1 MHRSGF
7 SRTIAGAAA
16 CVWLL
21 TAHASSSQL
30 SASGS
35 QLPASGSR
43 LPASSFQLSASGSQL
58 PAEGSQLPADGSQ
71 PPASQNP
78 TSTGQLPE
86 LEQLKPTVHAA
97 LPQNIDDYWFAPRAG
112 QRSDARNAVLAQ
124 AASAYATGNYAAS
137 LTYARQAVAA
147 GGPLLPYAQLYLGQS
162 YVRLA
167 NAADAEKTFNA
178 ILDRQPEGYL
188 SMAASIGRA
197 EALELIGRHE
207 EAANLYQEISTH
219 KSVSP
224 EEILAKLARASTAAG
239 DRERAAAAW
248 LRVYYEFPLTDA
260 AKSAADALESLRD
273 VVKTDDK
280 RDLGRAL
287 ILFGSKRYTDA
298 RSAFVG
304 LQPKVSGDDKE
315 VVALRIAECDY
326 FLKRYAAA
334 RDGVQPYIENASRRA
349 EARFFYLSALRGL
362 GDVDESTR
370 LTRALV
376 DAFPDSSWSSEA
388 LNNLG
393 TRYIVEDE
401 DDLAAQTFKELYEKF
416 PTGPYAE
423 RSAWKYGWRSYTTG
437 NYAETVR
444 VFESAAAAFPRSD
457 YRPPFLYWAA
467 RAREKLGQRET
478 AVARLRLVHT
488 DYMNSYYGRL
498 ASRLLPPVKAEAAQA
513 RPAAF
518 QAAQAPAPIGAQP
531 PTAGVIRQLLSAGLY
546 EIALE
551 ELRFAQK
558 AWGTS
563 PAIEATMAW
572 IFHERGELRRGIT
585 TMRRAYPQF
594 LAEGGESL
602 PAEIL
607 QVIFPLTYWD
617 AIKKNAALYELDPYV
632 IASLILQ
639 ESNFDPAARSIAN
652 AWGLMQIVPRTGRRL
667 ATAVGIRR
675 FNTAMLT
682 NGDTNIRLGTLY
694 FKRLVSQF
702 GGTYYALAS
711 YNAGENR
718 VVRWKL
724 ERPGMDEDEFIDDIP
739 FPETQ
744 NYVKRV
750 LGIAEDYR
758 RLYGEGDGQPRPVV
772 KKAAPPKK
780 PTTSSSKKKAP
791 AKKAPAKKKRGG

>member
-1 MHRSGF
+1 MKPAGVA
-7 SRTIAGAAA
+7 RTVAGIATCAVLLSVAGPAA
-16 CVWLL
+16 
-21 TAHASSSQL
+21 HGIQL
-30 SASGS
+30 STSGS
-35 QLPASGSR
+35 QLPASGSQPAATSQQ
-43 LPASSFQLSASGSQL
+43 PASGA
-58 PAEGSQLPADGSQ
+58 Q
-71 PPASQNP
+71 PPAAVP
-78 TSTGQLPE
+78 LPE

-97 LPQNIDDYWFAPRAG
+97 LPQNIDDYWFAPRAVDRAMRIG
-112 QRSDARNAVLAQ
+112 PLAQ
-124 AASAYATGNYAAS
+124 AAGAYGAGNYAAS
-137 LTYARQAVAA
+137 AAYARQAVAA

-162 YVRLA
+162 YVHLS
-167 NAADAEKTFNA
+167 NAAEAEKTFDG
-178 ILDRQPEGYL
+178 ILARKPDGYL
-188 SMAASIGRA
+188 SMAAAIGKA
-197 EALELIGRHE
+197 EALELSGRSAG
-207 EAANLYQEISTH
+207 AADVYEKLSEHPST
-219 KSVSP
+219 SP
-224 EEILAKLARASTAAG
+224 EEILMRLARAALAAG
-239 DRERAAAAW
+239 DRKRAADAW
-248 LRVYYEFPLTDA
+248 LRVYYEFPLTEA
-260 AKSAADALESLRD
+260 ARNAADALVPLRD
-273 VVKTDDK
+273 VVTKTDSK

-287 ILFGSKRYTDA
+287 IVFGAKHYTDA
-298 RSAFVG
+298 RNALME
-304 LQPKVSGDDKE
+304 LQPQVSGDDKE
-315 VVALRIAECDY
+315 VVELRIAECDY

-334 RDGVQPYIENASRRA
+334 RDGVRPYLENAARRA
-349 EARFFYLSALRGL
+349 EAQFFYLSALRGL

-376 DAFPDSSWSSEA
+376 DAFPDSTWSSEG
-388 LNNLG
+388 LNNLA
-393 TRYIVEDE
+393 THYILTDEDE
-401 DDLAAQTFKELYEKF
+401 LAAQTFKELYEKF
-416 PTGPYAE
+416 PSGPYAE

-444 VFESAAAAFPRSD
+444 VFESAAATFPRSD
-457 YRPPFLYWAA
+457 YRPPYLYWSA
-467 RAREKLGQRET
+467 RAREKLGQRE
-478 AVARLRLVHT
+478 AAQARLRLVHT

-498 ASRLLPPVKAEAAQA
+498 ASRLLPPVKAEAAQP
-513 RPAAF
+513 RPAAL
-518 QAAQAPAPIGAQP
+518 QSPASTPSPAPVGSPP
-531 PTAGVIRQLLSAGLY
+531 PTAGLIRQMLSAGLY
-546 EIALE
+546 DAALE

-572 IFHERGELRRGIT
+572 VYHERGELRRGISA
-585 TMRRAYPQF
+585 MRRAYPQF
-594 LAEGGESL
+594 LAEGGEAL

-639 ESNFDPAARSIAN
+639 ESNFDPAARSGAN
-652 AWGLMQIVPRTGRRL
+652 AWGLMQIVPSTGRRL

-702 GGTYYALAS
+702 GGAYYALAS

-718 VVRWKL
+718 VVRWKM

-758 RLYGEGDGQPRPVV
+758 RLYGEGEGHPSPVV
-772 KKAAPPKK
+772 KAPASKK
-780 PTTSSSKKKAP
+780 PAASSSKKKTT
-791 AKKAPAKKKRGG
+791 AKKAPAKKKKGAATIPKSQLPIPN

>member
-1 MHRSGF
+1 MKPVARPRILARSA
-7 SRTIAGAAA
+7 AGALVCAT
-16 CVWLL
+16 LL
-21 TAHASSSQL
+21 TADSFHLPAGSVRL
-30 SASGS
+30 SAFD
-35 QLPASGSR
+35 A
-43 LPASSFQLSASGSQL
+43 
-58 PAEGSQLPADGSQ
+58 Q
-71 PPASQNP
+71 PPALGDGQAAGTP
-78 TSTGQLPE
+78 APQQLPE

-112 QRSDARNAVLAQ
+112 DRGARNGILAQ
-124 AASAYATGNYAAS
+124 TAEAYGSGNYAAS
-137 LTYARQAVAA
+137 LAYARQAVAA

-162 YVRLA
+162 QVRLGS
-167 NAADAEKTFNA
+167 AADAEKTFDA
-178 ILDRQPEGYL
+178 ILDRKPEGYL
-188 SMAASIGRA
+188 SVAATIGKA
-197 EALELIGRHE
+197 EALELNGRP
-207 EAANLYQEISTH
+207 AAAADLYQKLSTH

-224 EEILAKLARASTAAG
+224 EDILTRLGRAAQAAG
-239 DRERAAAAW
+239 DRGRAAEAW
-248 LRVYYEFPLTDA
+248 LRVYYEFPLTEA
-260 AKSAADALESLRD
+260 AKTAASALGPLQDIITKEGY
-273 VVKTDDK
+273 K

-287 ILFGSKRYTDA
+287 ILFGAKRYTDA
-298 RSAFVG
+298 RSALVE
-304 LQPKVSGDDKE
+304 LRPQVSGDDKE
-315 VVALRIAECDY
+315 VVELRIAECDY

-334 RDGVQPYIENASRRA
+334 RDGVEPYLENASRRA
-349 EARFFYLSALRGL
+349 EAQFFHLSAMRGL
-362 GDVDESTR
+362 GDHDETTR

-393 TRYIVEDE
+393 TSYIVADE

-416 PTGPYAE
+416 PSGPYAE
-423 RSAWKYGWRSYTTG
+423 RSAWKYGWRSYTAG

-444 VFESAAAAFPRSD
+444 VFEGAAATFPRSD
-457 YRPPFLYWAA
+457 YRPAFLYWSA
-467 RAREKLGQRET
+467 RAREKLGQRE
-478 AVARLRLVHT
+478 AAQARLRLVQT
-488 DYMNSYYGRL
+488 DYLNSYYGRL
-498 ASRLLPPVKAEAAQA
+498 ASRLLPRVNAQAAQP
-513 RPAAF
+513 RPAAL
-518 QAAQAPAPIGAQP
+518 QSPPQAPAPASPP
-531 PTAGVIRQLLSAGLY
+531 PTANVIRQLLSAGAY
-546 EIALE
+546 DAALE

-558 AWGTS
+558 AWGSS

-572 IFHERGELRRGIT
+572 VYHQRGELRRGIT

-602 PAEIL
+602 PAEVL

-617 AIKKNAALYELDPYV
+617 AIKKNAALYELDPYL

-652 AWGLMQIVPRTGRRL
+652 AYGLMQIVPRTGRRL

-702 GGTYYALAS
+702 GGPYYALAS

-718 VVRWKL
+718 VVRWKI

-758 RLYGEGDGQPRPVV
+758 RLYGEGDGQPRPVM
-772 KKAAPPKK
+772 KSPAPKK
-780 PTTSSSKKKAP
+780 PSASSSKKAP
-791 AKKAPAKKKRGG
+791 AAKKKAPAKKKR